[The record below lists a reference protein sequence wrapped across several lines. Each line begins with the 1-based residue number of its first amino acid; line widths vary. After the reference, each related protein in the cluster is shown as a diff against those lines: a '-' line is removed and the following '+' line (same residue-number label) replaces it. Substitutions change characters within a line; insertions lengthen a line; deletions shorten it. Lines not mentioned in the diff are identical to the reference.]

1 MCTTVPQS
9 HGNVEK
15 TALQKLIIVKRGD
28 DIEPKILDIIASSS
42 NWLKKLQGEKQI
54 FTLFSA
60 SGSR

>member
-60 SGSR
+60 SGPR